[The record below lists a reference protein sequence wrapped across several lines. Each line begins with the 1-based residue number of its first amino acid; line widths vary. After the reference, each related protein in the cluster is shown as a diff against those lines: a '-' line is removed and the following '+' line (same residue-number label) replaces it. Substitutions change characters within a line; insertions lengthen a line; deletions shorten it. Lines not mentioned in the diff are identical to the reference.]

1 MSSAPMFFEEC
12 RALPLVSLTLALPV
26 GAALD
31 PPGKDGLTR
40 VTARMLRRGCR
51 GMTSAEVE
59 ARIDA
64 LGAEVSVDVSQSSVS
79 INFDVIERSLD
90 DLVDLLVRMLAE
102 PTFDERELGRLL
114 RESEGEL
121 IEARDN
127 DRSLAV
133 RHFRRAFF
141 EGHPYGRRTAGQLA
155 TLRTISRD
163 DVVAH
168 FPRMLAR
175 HGAHVAIAG
184 SVSEARA
191 RALADRLVEALPDGG
206 GPAPAIVAPSPRP
219 GRRLVFVDKPER
231 TQTQIII
238 GARGVHPREPS
249 FWPLVLGT
257 TVFGG
262 TFTSRLM
269 REVRSK
275 RGWSYGAS
283 ARVGYDRQPD
293 ALTVWT
299 FPAAKDAAACIA
311 LELGLLDTWRDKGVT
326 ARELAFVRRYL
337 VRSHAFE
344 IDTAHKRVGLPLEVA
359 LLDLPPTHHSAF
371 VEHVRGVTL
380 ESVQA
385 AVAAHAPHRDLLIA
399 VVGTHVDIGSA
410 VRDAIPNLADASVVP
425 FDSE

>member
-1 MSSAPMFFEEC
+1 MKLLFEASRE
-12 RALPLVSLTLALPV
+12 LPLVQLVATFRAGGVSDPV
-26 GAALD
+26 GLE
-31 PPGKDGLTR
+31 GLSR
-40 VTARMLRRGCR
+40 ITARMLRRGSR
-51 GMTSAEVE
+51 TMTGEQLEGRVDSLGADLAASVGLGSTTVGVEVVSRSLEKAVALAAEVIAEPAFDEDELEKLKRQVE
-59 ARIDA
+59 AEIVASRDEDEGLAARA
-64 LGAEVSVDVSQSSVS
+64 LRRRLFAGHPHGRRVQGTIASVRA
-79 INFDVIERSLD
+79 ITREDVI
-90 DLVDLLVRMLAE
+90 A
-102 PTFDERELGRLL
+102 
-114 RESEGEL
+114 
-121 IEARDN
+121 
-127 DRSLAV
+127 
-133 RHFRRAFF
+133 HHRRAFSQ
-141 EGHPYGRRTAGQLA
+141 EN
-155 TLRTISRD
+155 
-163 DVVAH
+163 
-168 FPRMLAR
+168 
-175 HGAHVAIAG
+175 
-184 SVSEARA
+184 
-191 RALADRLVEALPDGG
+191 
-206 GPAPAIVAPSPRP
+206 AIVAIGGDVSGEQATDFAVQLTERLPKGERLPYAVGAP
-219 GRRLVFVDKPER
+219 VPPVGRRLVIVDKPER

-311 LELGLLDTWRDKGVT
+311 LELALLDTWRDKGVT

-399 VVGTHVDIGSA
+399 VVGTHADIGSA